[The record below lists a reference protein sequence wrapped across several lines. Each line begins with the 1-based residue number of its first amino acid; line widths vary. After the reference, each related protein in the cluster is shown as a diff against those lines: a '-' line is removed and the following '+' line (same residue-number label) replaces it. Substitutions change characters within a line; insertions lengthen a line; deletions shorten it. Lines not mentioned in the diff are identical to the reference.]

1 MTIGAQTQVQHLAE
15 RVRAYLQRMATRGV
29 PITYHDLA
37 KALQLKPP
45 NRIHLVTEALELLMA
60 DDIKAG
66 RPLIAALAIS
76 KVRSGLPAPG
86 FFDCAARLGRFS
98 EDAAGPEAWAFHA
111 REFHA
116 AIALWNTNG
125 RPGGARLEDR

>member
-1 MTIGAQTQVQHLAE
+1 MTIGAPTQVQQLAE
-15 RVRAYLQRMATRGV
+15 RARAYLQRIAAHGV
-29 PITYHDLA
+29 PITYRDLA
-37 KALQLKPP
+37 RTLQLTPP
-45 NRIHLVTEALELLMA
+45 NRIHRVTEALELLMA

-66 RPLIAALAIS
+66 RPLIAAIAIS
-76 KVRSGLPAPG
+76 QVRSGLPAPG

-116 AIALWNTNG
+116 AVALWKTNG
-125 RPGGARLEDR
+125 RHGEGA